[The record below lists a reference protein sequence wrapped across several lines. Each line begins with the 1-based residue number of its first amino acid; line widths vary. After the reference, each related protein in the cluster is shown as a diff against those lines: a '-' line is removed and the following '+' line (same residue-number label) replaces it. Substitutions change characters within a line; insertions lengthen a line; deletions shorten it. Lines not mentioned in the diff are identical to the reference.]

1 MTWKMA
7 FGEMGTTTIILEL
20 SAASKTEKPVIPTL
34 GIIYTCSQQR
44 KDSKT
49 KSEEGVVWMSGWLG
63 EGFQLFI
70 LWILGAK
77 SVAAKLAVRVK
88 KCHL

>member
-1 MTWKMA
+1 MPVV
-7 FGEMGTTTIILEL
+7 
-20 SAASKTEKPVIPTL
+20 SKTDNTVKPTL

-49 KSEEGVVWMSGWLG
+49 KSEEGVVWVSGWFG

-70 LWILGAK
+70 L
-77 SVAAKLAVRVK
+77 
-88 KCHL
+88 